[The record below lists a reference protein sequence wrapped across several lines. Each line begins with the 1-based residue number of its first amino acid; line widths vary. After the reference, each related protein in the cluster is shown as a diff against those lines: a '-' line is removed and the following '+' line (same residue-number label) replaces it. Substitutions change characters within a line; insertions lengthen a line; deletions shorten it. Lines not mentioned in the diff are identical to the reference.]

1 MGIRLL
7 LHPVVLF
14 PLLDLSVS
22 PDRFLDRW
30 LAVHRSSHCLDQ
42 RLALRLEV
50 GRASPVRQKSVVD
63 RYPCILSCCSVTSFG
78 ILASFGRRAAGGAQL
93 IRTSRNLVDCAGL
106 DLSAA
111 DLGSDP
117 FR

>member
-7 LHPVVLF
+7 LHPVVPV

-22 PDRFLDRW
+22 PDPFLDRW
-30 LAVHRSSHCLDQ
+30 LAAHRNIHCSDQ

-50 GRASPVRQKSVVD
+50 GRASAIRQKSVGD
-63 RYPCILSCCSVTSFG
+63 RYPRLLGSCTVTCFG
-78 ILASFGRRAAGGAQL
+78 VLASFGGRAACGSRL
-93 IRTSRNLVDCAGL
+93 LWTSRNLVDCTGIDLPAG
-106 DLSAA
+106 

-117 FR
+117 LE